1 MRNRKQLGMTMLALF
16 LAASGARA
24 ASLTIPAGAT
34 ISVRMT
40 GGLDSKA
47 NRAGETF
54 RATVDSPLTVDGK
67 VVVPKGAEAI
77 GKLTDVQASGRIKG
91 RSLIAVEL
99 TSLNFEG
106 KSVAVQTSAYQEGGP
121 SRVKQTAKIAGGAT
135 VLGTIVGAV
144 AGAPWIG
151 IGVGA
156 AAGFVVQTVRGPA
169 QIRIPAESI
178 LVFTLLS
185 PLPLEVQEGL

>member
-1 MRNRKQLGMTMLALF
+1 MKDRKQLGMTMLALL
-16 LAASGARA
+16 LAVTAARA

-40 GGLDSKA
+40 GALDSKA

-54 RATVDSPLTVDGK
+54 RGTLDSPLMVDGK
-67 VVVPKGAEAI
+67 EVVPKGAEAI
-77 GKLTDVQASGRIKG
+77 GKLTEVRASGRIKG
-91 RSLIAVEL
+91 RPLIAVEL
-99 TSLNFEG
+99 TALNFDG
-106 KSVAVQTSAYQEGGP
+106 KSVAVQTSAHQEVGS
-121 SRVKQTAKIAGGAT
+121 SRGRQTAKIAGGAT
-135 VLGTIVGAV
+135 ALGTIVGVV

-151 IGVGA
+151 VPVGA
-156 AAGFVVQTVRGPA
+156 AAGFVAQEVRGPT

-185 PLPLEVQEGL
+185 PLPLESGL